1 MTCFTMV
8 EFIEGGERQEDPH
21 PRIRVRNHS
30 YDTDKIGLDQSIHRT
45 IHNVDKITLAYD
57 FKSRL

>member
-1 MTCFTMV
+1 MTFFMIV
-8 EFIEGGERQEDPH
+8 KFIEGEARQEDPR

-45 IHNVDKITLAYD
+45 IHNVGRNNLST
-57 FKSRL
+57 